1 MLSILENVQGIYQ
14 VWDEVMTYIN
24 RFSPEYL
31 IGTLNVN
38 VTKLGDVHSR
48 TRVYFFLLRRDVARV
63 RSHHAFQ
70 SLLENTLQKIYTEY
84 KGRSCSR
91 KLFYFGQLLNFQG
104 NLSLLGL
111 HSTGHTCSQVLATQ
125 ERFAFCR
132 GPSSGS
138 SRLQEEGCKRTRWG
152 SS

>member
-14 VWDEVMTYIN
+14 VWDEVMKHIN

-31 IGTLNVN
+31 IGTLNIN

-63 RSHHAFQ
+63 GSRHAFQ
-70 SLLENTLQKIYTEY
+70 SLLEKTLQKIYAEY

-91 KLFYFGQLLNFQG
+91 KL
-104 NLSLLGL
+104 GL
-111 HSTGHTCSQVLATQ
+111 
-125 ERFAFCR
+125 
-132 GPSSGS
+132 
-138 SRLQEEGCKRTRWG
+138 
-152 SS
+152 